1 MVDEMKSREDG
12 EPAAPQAHHPPHFD
26 RPVEPPPPR
35 MCETHLS
42 VPAVTHCKVC
52 YRLICATCDFAF
64 PGDIHFCPACAVAAD
79 GKMSPS
85 RTKMARWSLGLAIG
99 STASLLTMFLILAA
113 LQPEPK
119 EAEAIGRV
127 LGGIPIWAS
136 LIGLGLGLA
145 SRRRKVLSPVLIKVG
160 ISWNAVVLVV
170 WFLMSI
176 FGILMS

>member
-1 MVDEMKSREDG
+1 
-12 EPAAPQAHHPPHFD
+12 
-26 RPVEPPPPR
+26 
-35 MCETHLS
+35 
-42 VPAVTHCKVC
+42 
-52 YRLICATCDFAF
+52 
-64 PGDIHFCPACAVAAD
+64 
-79 GKMSPS
+79 MSPS